1 MEVLQNINRMDRH
14 IEEIQN
20 LKNIIN
26 NKLSKNLNDD
36 VDGYMKLLVDLYFK
50 SQKSKGKY
58 LGSKKGKAN
67 KKNSSVSSKS
77 GKKINIGKA
86 MEKMQHY
93 ENNDQNKNN
102 NNDNYNND
110 NNDNNDNNNNNNNNN
125 NDNNNYNNNNNNN
138 NDNNNYN
145 NNSKQSFSQKNSSE
159 NYDDGSGS
167 DDEEKKNNNSNGEN
181 ENNTQKKKK
190 KKKKGNKNKQKKN
203 KNSDKS
209 ETNDEEEVSIEM
221 EEKDSMIEEQA
232 GKQENEILDDQQYEK
247 LDEQENEKLD
257 YQEYEKLDDQ
267 KYEKLDD
274 QQYEK
279 LDDQQYEKLD
289 DQQYEKL
296 DDQQYEKLDEQ
307 KNEILNEQSI
317 NKNENE
323 RNTSNY
329 VNTEKVIDQ
338 EKFLPEEKAK
348 NSETGSIV
356 QEQNNDDAL
365 DERKEKNMKSAI
377 RFMKESNYEDPH
389 LNACL
394 SDSNIDGM
402 NINQN
407 EDELKVKDILS
418 NPFTTSSYNE
428 EIEKISNIEMHSN
441 KIENISNCIQK
452 KKTQINLN
460 NVLKELKFKSANNI
474 RYPRD
479 NNSDDITERYIND
492 GSDDL
497 DTYKKNSSINDEE
510 TDHYT
515 SFVKHYVTK
524 VGIYN
529 NMEKN
534 KINFNVPSQ
543 SFGINHLYNMNK
555 GSYDNNSFQY
565 NKSYSSTTNEEQE
578 KEKSQYEVNKCMNYP
593 NINCSNINLSY
604 SNMIRNYNESINDQ
618 NINCINPN
626 INCTN
631 LKIDCLSE
639 SFSKIKK
646 MNLYNSAYYP
656 HCTYSNPLKSI
667 KKYSCTNTKDYINEY
682 NCAKNAKSML
692 PDLSCF
698 NGVEI
703 MKKHIN
709 IDNLKKHVNL
719 ENVKKNMNLK
729 NVKKHI
735 NLENIKNKINFENVK
750 QRVNIKNVTDHI
762 NIESISKNVECFDNN
777 YYDIFE
783 EAYKN
788 YINKYV
794 NNVKK
799 TIKEKKEYYTKN
811 VNCNYDLINKNLL
824 KVAENN
830 INNLNNMYLKNKS
843 KLQVLNTKKYIAFNH
858 NKYVRFLNSCYEKR
872 INSVKKRI
880 ELNKKFLNNYFH
892 ACYFECSENTML
904 SNDISRVS
912 SCPDYQNS
920 NEQYHNK
927 QSSRTNSINSK
938 ANINNNSFSHELLNK
953 QTNKTPSNDSQK
965 INNNLSSFNSNK
977 QFNSNSEIDISCF
990 NNGVKTFKYMKG
1002 VFEDSGGV
1010 ENEIIYDEE
1019 KNMYFDLNDN
1029 AYINVRGN
1037 LYFNTKDKLFY
1048 DIEYIKDISYD
1059 NVKNNIFQ
1067 FGNYLITEKY
1077 APCKI
1082 IMKMCSHIN
1091 QFMYNLLGVAKYD
1104 IYYKHKDNLVE
1115 IIIK

>member
-1 MEVLQNINRMDRH
+1 MEVLQGMNRMDRR
-14 IEEIQN
+14 IGEIQK

-26 NKLSKNLNDD
+26 NKLNKNLNDD
-36 VDGYMKLLVDLYFK
+36 VDSYMRQLVDLYFK
-50 SQKSKGKY
+50 SQKSKGKH
-58 LGSKKGKAN
+58 LGSKKGKG
-67 KKNSSVSSKS
+67 NSKIRSVSSKS
-77 GKKINIGKA
+77 GKKINIGKGI
-86 MEKMQHY
+86 EKMQHY
-93 ENNDQNKNN
+93 ENNDHNN
-102 NNDNYNND
+102 YND
-110 NNDNNDNNNNNNNNN
+110 NNNNDNNNNNN
-125 NDNNNYNNNNNNN
+125 DNYYNNNNNNN
-138 NDNNNYN
+138 NNYYH

-159 NYDDGSGS
+159 NYDNGSGS
-167 DDEEKKNNNSNGEN
+167 DGEEKKKNYSNGEY
-181 ENNTQKKKK
+181 ENNTHKKKK
-190 KKKKGNKNKQKKN
+190 KKKKGNKKNKNKN

-209 ETNDEEEVSIEM
+209 ETNDEEDVSVKM
-221 EEKDSMIEEQA
+221 EEKENMIKEQTS
-232 GKQENEILDDQQYEK
+232 KQENEK
-247 LDEQENEKLD
+247 LFEQENEKLFE
-257 YQEYEKLDDQ
+257 QENEKLFEQENDILVEQENDILVEQ
-267 KYEKLDD
+267 ENDKLVE
-274 QQYEK
+274 QENYK
-279 LDDQQYEKLD
+279 LVEQENYKLVE
-289 DQQYEKL
+289 QENYKN
-296 DDQQYEKLDEQ
+296 KDEP
-307 KNEILNEQSI
+307 
-317 NKNENE
+317 
-323 RNTSNY
+323 NTSNY
-329 VNTEKVIDQ
+329 VNMEKVIDK
-338 EKFLPEEKAK
+338 EKSPPEEKAK
-348 NSETGSIV
+348 NSETESNIE
-356 QEQNNDDAL
+356 EQNNADSL

-428 EIEKISNIEMHSN
+428 ENEKMSNIEIHSN
-441 KIENISNCIQK
+441 KINNISNCIQK

-479 NNSDDITERYIND
+479 NNSDNITEKYIND

-497 DTYKKNSSINDEE
+497 ETYKKNSSINDDEP
-510 TDHYT
+510 DHYT

-524 VGIYN
+524 VAIYN

-534 KINFNVPSQ
+534 KFNLNTSSQ
-543 SFGINHLYNMNK
+543 SFGINHIYNMNK
-555 GSYDNNSFQY
+555 NSYNNNNNSFQY

-578 KEKSQYEVNKCMNYP
+578 KEKREYAFNKYMNYP
-593 NINCSNINLSY
+593 NINCSNINQSY
-604 SNMIRNYNESINDQ
+604 SNMIRNYNERVNDQ
-618 NINCINPN
+618 NINCTNP
-626 INCTN
+626 
-631 LKIDCLSE
+631 KIDCLSQ

-646 MNLYNSAYYP
+646 MNLCNSAYYP
-656 HCTYSNPLKSI
+656 PCTYGNTLKSI

-682 NCAKNAKSML
+682 NCAKNPTSII
-692 PDLSCF
+692 PDISCF
-698 NGVEI
+698 NGIDI
-703 MKKHIN
+703 MKNHIN
-709 IDNLKKHVNL
+709 IDNIKKHVNL
-719 ENVKKNMNLK
+719 ENVKKNIDLK
-729 NVKKHI
+729 NVKKLL
-735 NLENIKNKINFENVK
+735 NLENITNKINFENVK
-750 QRVNIKNVTDHI
+750 ERVNIKNVTDHI

-783 EAYKN
+783 EAYQN

-799 TIKEKKEYYTKN
+799 TIKEKKEYYTKS
-811 VNCNYDLINKNLL
+811 VDCNYDLINKNLL
-824 KVAENN
+824 KVAANN
-830 INNLNNMYLKNKS
+830 INNLNNIYLKNKS

-858 NKYVRFLNSCYEKR
+858 NRYLRFLNSCYEKR

-904 SNDISRVS
+904 SNDLLSRES
-912 SCPDYQNS
+912 SSPDYLNS
-920 NEQYHNK
+920 NEQYHQK
-927 QSSRTNSINSK
+927 QSSMTNSINSK
-938 ANINNNSFSHELLNK
+938 SNINHNSGSHELFNRTK
-953 QTNKTPSNDSQK
+953 KNDPKDSQQ
-965 INNNLSSFNSNK
+965 INKNLSSFNSNK
-977 QFNSNSEIDISCF
+977 EFNSNSEIDISCF
-990 NNGVKTFKYMKG
+990 NNSEKTFKYMKG
-1002 VFEDSGGV
+1002 IFEDSGGA
-1010 ENEIIYDEE
+1010 ENDIIYDEE

-1029 AYINVRGN
+1029 AYINVKGN

-1059 NVKNNIFQ
+1059 HVKNNLFQ

-1091 QFMYNLLGVAKYD
+1091 QFMYNLLGVSKYD

>member
-1 MEVLQNINRMDRH
+1 MEVLQNMNRMDRR

-26 NKLSKNLNDD
+26 NKLNKNVNDD
-36 VDGYMKLLVDLYFK
+36 VDGYMRQLVDLYLK
-50 SQKSKGKY
+50 SQKSKSKN
-58 LGSKKGKAN
+58 LGSKKGKS
-67 KKNSSVSSKS
+67 NSKIRSVSRKS
-77 GKKINIGKA
+77 ERKINVGKGI
-86 MEKMQHY
+86 EKMQHY
-93 ENNDQNKNN
+93 ENNDQNNINN
-102 NNDNYNND
+102 KNND
-110 NNDNNDNNNNNNNNN
+110 NNDNNNYDNNNNNNNDNNNNNNN
-125 NDNNNYNNNNNNN
+125 NDNNNNNNNDNNNNNN
-138 NDNNNYN
+138 NDNNNNNNYD

-159 NYDDGSGS
+159 NYDNGSGS
-167 DDEEKKNNNSNGEN
+167 DDEEKKNNNYNEEN

-190 KKKKGNKNKQKKN
+190 KKKKGNKKNKNKNKN

-209 ETNDEEEVSIEM
+209 ETNDEEEVT
-221 EEKDSMIEEQA
+221 
-232 GKQENEILDDQQYEK
+232 
-247 LDEQENEKLD
+247 DEP
-257 YQEYEKLDDQ
+257 
-267 KYEKLDD
+267 
-274 QQYEK
+274 
-279 LDDQQYEKLD
+279 
-289 DQQYEKL
+289 
-296 DDQQYEKLDEQ
+296 
-307 KNEILNEQSI
+307 
-317 NKNENE
+317 
-323 RNTSNY
+323 NTSNY
-329 VNTEKVIDQ
+329 VNTENVIDQ
-338 EKFLPEEKAK
+338 GKGN
-348 NSETGSIV
+348 NSECGNIV
-356 QEQNNDDAL
+356 EEQNNGDSL

-394 SDSNIDGM
+394 SDSNIDGV

-407 EDELKVKDILS
+407 EEELKVKDILS

-428 EIEKISNIEMHSN
+428 ENEKVSNMEMHSN
-441 KIENISNCIQK
+441 NIENISNCIQK

-474 RYPRD
+474 KYGRD
-479 NNSDDITERYIND
+479 NNFDDITEKYIND

-497 DTYKKNSSINDEE
+497 ETYKKNSSINDEE
-510 TDHYT
+510 PYHYT
-515 SFVKHYVTK
+515 NFVKHYVTK

-534 KINFNVPSQ
+534 KLNFNVPSQ
-543 SFGINHLYNMNK
+543 SYGINHLYNMNK
-555 GSYDNNSFQY
+555 NSYDTNSFQY

-578 KEKSQYEVNKCMNYP
+578 KDKREYGFNNCMNYT
-593 NINCSNINLSY
+593 NINCSNINQSY
-604 SNMIRNYNESINDQ
+604 SNMIRNYNTMVNDH
-618 NINCINPN
+618 NINCTKTN

-631 LKIDCLSE
+631 PKLDCLSK
-639 SFSKIKK
+639 SFSKIRKI
-646 MNLYNSAYYP
+646 NLCNSAYYP

-667 KKYSCTNTKDYINEY
+667 KKYSCTNTKNYINEY
-682 NCAKNAKSML
+682 NCTKNATSML
-692 PDLSCF
+692 PDFSCM

-709 IDNLKKHVNL
+709 IDNIKKHVNL
-719 ENVKKNMNLK
+719 ENVKKNMDLK
-729 NVKKHI
+729 NVKKLI

-750 QRVNIKNVTDHI
+750 ERVNIKNVTDHI

-794 NNVKK
+794 NNVKN
-799 TIKEKKEYYTKN
+799 TIKEKKEYYKKN
-811 VNCNYDLINKNLL
+811 VNCNYELINKNLL
-824 KVAENN
+824 KVAANN

-843 KLQVLNTKKYIAFNH
+843 KLQGLNTKKYIAFNH
-858 NKYVRFLNSCYEKR
+858 NKYVRFLNSCYEKKM
-872 INSVKKRI
+872 NSVKKKI

-892 ACYFECSENTML
+892 ACYFECSDNPML

-912 SCPDYQNS
+912 SCPEYQNS
-920 NEQYHNK
+920 NEQYHQK
-927 QSSRTNSINSK
+927 QSSMTNSINSK
-938 ANINNNSFSHELLNK
+938 SNIYNNSSSHKLLNTEK
-953 QTNKTPSNDSQK
+953 KKNTSNDSEQ
-965 INNNLSSFNSNK
+965 INNNLSFPNSNK
-977 QFNSNSEIDISCF
+977 EFNSNSEIDISCF

-1002 VFEDSGGV
+1002 IFEDSGGA
-1010 ENEIIYDEE
+1010 ENEIIYDQE

-1029 AYINVRGN
+1029 AYINVKGN

-1059 NVKNNIFQ
+1059 NVKNNLFH

-1082 IMKMCSHIN
+1082 IMKMCAHIN

>member
-1 MEVLQNINRMDRH
+1 MEVLQNMNRMDRR

-26 NKLSKNLNDD
+26 NKLNKNVNDD
-36 VDGYMKLLVDLYFK
+36 VDGYMRQLVDLYLK
-50 SQKSKGKY
+50 SQKSKSKN
-58 LGSKKGKAN
+58 LGSKKGKS
-67 KKNSSVSSKS
+67 NSKIRSVSRKS
-77 GKKINIGKA
+77 ERKINVGKGI
-86 MEKMQHY
+86 EKMQHY
-93 ENNDQNKNN
+93 ENNDQNNINN
-102 NNDNYNND
+102 K
-110 NNDNNDNNNNNNNNN
+110 NNDNNDNNNYDNNNNNN
-125 NDNNNYNNNNNNN
+125 NDNNNNNNNDNNNNNN
-138 NDNNNYN
+138 NDNNNNNNYD

-159 NYDDGSGS
+159 NYDNGSGS
-167 DDEEKKNNNSNGEN
+167 DDEEKKNNNYNEEN

-190 KKKKGNKNKQKKN
+190 KKKKGNKKNKNKNKN

-209 ETNDEEEVSIEM
+209 ETNDEEEVT
-221 EEKDSMIEEQA
+221 
-232 GKQENEILDDQQYEK
+232 
-247 LDEQENEKLD
+247 DEP
-257 YQEYEKLDDQ
+257 
-267 KYEKLDD
+267 
-274 QQYEK
+274 
-279 LDDQQYEKLD
+279 
-289 DQQYEKL
+289 
-296 DDQQYEKLDEQ
+296 
-307 KNEILNEQSI
+307 
-317 NKNENE
+317 
-323 RNTSNY
+323 NTSNY
-329 VNTEKVIDQ
+329 VNTENVIDQ
-338 EKFLPEEKAK
+338 GKGN
-348 NSETGSIV
+348 NSECGNIV
-356 QEQNNDDAL
+356 EEQNNGDSL

-394 SDSNIDGM
+394 SDSNIDGV

-407 EDELKVKDILS
+407 EEELKVKDILS

-428 EIEKISNIEMHSN
+428 ENEKVSNMEMHSN
-441 KIENISNCIQK
+441 NIENISNCIQK

-474 RYPRD
+474 KYGRD
-479 NNSDDITERYIND
+479 NNFDDITEKYIND

-497 DTYKKNSSINDEE
+497 ETYKKNSSINDEE
-510 TDHYT
+510 PYHYT
-515 SFVKHYVTK
+515 NFVKHYVTK

-534 KINFNVPSQ
+534 KLNFNVPSQ
-543 SFGINHLYNMNK
+543 SYGINHLYNMNK
-555 GSYDNNSFQY
+555 NSYDTNSFQY

-578 KEKSQYEVNKCMNYP
+578 KDKREYGFNNCMNYT
-593 NINCSNINLSY
+593 NINCSNINQSY
-604 SNMIRNYNESINDQ
+604 SNMIRNYNTMVNDH
-618 NINCINPN
+618 NINCTKTN

-631 LKIDCLSE
+631 PKLDCLSK
-639 SFSKIKK
+639 SFSKIRKI
-646 MNLYNSAYYP
+646 NLCNSAYYP

-667 KKYSCTNTKDYINEY
+667 KKYSCTNTKNYINEY
-682 NCAKNAKSML
+682 NCTKNATSML
-692 PDLSCF
+692 PDFSCM

-703 MKKHIN
+703 MKKHIH
-709 IDNLKKHVNL
+709 IDNIKKHVNL
-719 ENVKKNMNLK
+719 ENVKKNMDLK
-729 NVKKHI
+729 NVKKLI

-750 QRVNIKNVTDHI
+750 ERVNIKNVTDHI

-794 NNVKK
+794 NNVKN
-799 TIKEKKEYYTKN
+799 TIKEKKEYYKKN
-811 VNCNYDLINKNLL
+811 VNCNYELINKNLL
-824 KVAENN
+824 KVAANN

-843 KLQVLNTKKYIAFNH
+843 KLQGLNTKKYIAFNH
-858 NKYVRFLNSCYEKR
+858 NKYVRFLNSCYEKKM
-872 INSVKKRI
+872 NSVKKKI

-892 ACYFECSENTML
+892 ACYFECSDNPML

-912 SCPDYQNS
+912 SCPEYQNS
-920 NEQYHNK
+920 NEQYHQK
-927 QSSRTNSINSK
+927 QSSMTNSINSK
-938 ANINNNSFSHELLNK
+938 SNIYNNSSSHKLLNTEK
-953 QTNKTPSNDSQK
+953 KKNTSNDSEQ
-965 INNNLSSFNSNK
+965 INNNLSFPNSNK
-977 QFNSNSEIDISCF
+977 EFNSNSEIDISCF

-1002 VFEDSGGV
+1002 IFEDSGGA
-1010 ENEIIYDEE
+1010 ENEIIYDQE

-1029 AYINVRGN
+1029 AYINVKGN

-1059 NVKNNIFQ
+1059 NVKNNLFH

-1082 IMKMCSHIN
+1082 IMKMCAHIN